1 MGVFAD
7 DTTSSLVRYS
17 TPTSPEQKSVRAGRD
32 YTEWLTFHVK
42 YIRPLC
48 FVFLHSIRATWQVRG
63 VRFYAS
69 SFSFPARP
77 QLPAPDGS
85 VPCRTSTASSDWQRS
100 PPDLNRQFRS
110 AVFPAGPQQR
120 ALVGSVPRQASTTR
134 FGGQC
139 SRVPRRTSTA
149 SFGWQCSRRTSTAS
163 FGWQRPP
170 PDLNRYAR

>member
-85 VPCRTSTASSDWQRS
+85 VPCRTSTASSARQCS
-100 PPDLNRQFRS
+100 PPDLNSELWWAVFPARPQRRAS
-110 AVFPAGPQQR
+110 AGSVPVFPAGPQPR
-120 ALVGSVPRQASTTR
+120 ASAGSVPAGPQPRASA
-134 FGGQC
+134 G
-139 SRVPRRTSTA
+139 SVPRRTSTDM
-149 SFGWQCSRRTSTAS
+149 
-163 FGWQRPP
+163 
-170 PDLNRYAR
+170 PDRMPE

>member
-110 AVFPAGPQQR
+110 SVFPAGPQQR
-120 ALVGSVPRQASTTR
+120 ASAGSVPAGPQPRASA
-134 FGGQC
+134 G
-139 SRVPRRTSTA
+139 SVPRRTSTDM
-149 SFGWQCSRRTSTAS
+149 
-163 FGWQRPP
+163 
-170 PDLNRYAR
+170 PDRMPE